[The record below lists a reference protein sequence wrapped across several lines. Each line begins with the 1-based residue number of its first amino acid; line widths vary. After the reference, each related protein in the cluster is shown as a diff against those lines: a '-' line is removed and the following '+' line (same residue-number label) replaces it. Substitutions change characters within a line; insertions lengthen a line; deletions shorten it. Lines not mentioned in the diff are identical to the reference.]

1 MLAQDKFPAKK
12 EDSLPSIDL
21 IEEIK
26 LDTITVQAKD
36 SIPANKPLLLDLIRY
51 TAKDSVKINQKTN
64 KIRLYNEAKLEY
76 QDMELTAG
84 LIVLDYTKNEVYA
97 GRIADSTGTLSQKL
111 DSKRALIWNSKT
123 AQSGMNVFSSF
134 TKKENDSLYYIKN
147 AKVTTSA
154 DPENP
159 DYFIRIRQGK
169 LVPGGKIIASVS
181 NLYIANVPT
190 PVFVPFAYFPAGDSK
205 ESGFIFPTI
214 GESNQ
219 RGFYLQNMG
228 YYLPFS
234 EYFDINLTGDYY
246 TNGSYGMRWDTTY
259 KLNYKFSGNFSFR
272 SILDGP
278 IDRMQKQ
285 VPIQLFQPRLTLG
298 VANIFNNP

>member
-1 MLAQDKFPAKK
+1 
-12 EDSLPSIDL
+12 
-21 IEEIK
+21 
-26 LDTITVQAKD
+26 
-36 SIPANKPLLLDLIRY
+36 
-51 TAKDSVKINQKTN
+51 
-64 KIRLYNEAKLEY
+64 
-76 QDMELTAG
+76 
-84 LIVLDYTKNEVYA
+84 
-97 GRIADSTGTLSQKL
+97 
-111 DSKRALIWNSKT
+111 
-123 AQSGMNVFSSF
+123 MNVFSSF

-190 PVFVPFAYFPAGDSK
+190 PVFVPFAYFPAGDTK

-234 EYFDINLTGDYY
+234 EYFDINLTEI
-246 TNGSYGMRWDTTY
+246 TTQTEAMVY
-259 KLNYKFSGNFSFR
+259 
-272 SILDGP
+272 DGT
-278 IDRMQKQ
+278 
-285 VPIQLFQPRLTLG
+285 QLI
-298 VANIFNNP
+298 N